1 MYWTQIF
8 THNGYQSQV
17 KLVPNAI
24 FRVANTGTLCEMILI
39 RVNLMYH
46 RSLYY
51 KGQCYV
57 LSFQSNQ
64 TGTYP
69 SHTHIHKIIPYVVAC
84 IPPYKGQ
91 SYLLS
96 FQSNQPGMYPSHA
109 HIGTYI
115 WINLLMYAL
124 VLLYCAKQP
133 FQVQLSRWSV
143 AWPRTN

>member
-1 MYWTQIF
+1 
-8 THNGYQSQV
+8 
-17 KLVPNAI
+17 
-24 FRVANTGTLCEMILI
+24 MILI

-109 HIGTYI
+109 HIHMNKPFDVCSCI
-115 WINLLMYAL
+115 ALLCKTAIPGATLKMVSGLATNE
-124 VLLYCAKQP
+124 
-133 FQVQLSRWSV
+133 LSHHPQISILT
-143 AWPRTN
+143 AFT